1 MRPSRP
7 APHFSILSNSNWSR
21 ALSQKRGSKRH
32 GRFKVPFSPTTVH
45 SECFLV
51 DPTELCRAE
60 IELEIIFPLLI
71 WIANAPTFED
81 RGPMRL
87 AWE

>member
-1 MRPSRP
+1 
-7 APHFSILSNSNWSR
+7 
-21 ALSQKRGSKRH
+21 
-32 GRFKVPFSPTTVH
+32 VH